1 MRMFT
6 SLLLN
11 MLIRIM
17 YVYCLAREK
26 EIRTSRLKMKS
37 EKRFRF
43 RTAWDFYI
51 EICINNC
58 ISIHIYIYIYFV
70 SSKYLKSERDMNE
83 DIKRKEETVIGDWR
97 NQCGPSRSTIVVF
110 SRGRRRS

>member
-51 EICINNC
+51 DINNC
-58 ISIHIYIYIYFV
+58 ISIRIYIYIYFV
-70 SSKYLKSERDMNE
+70 PSKYLKSERDMNE

>member
-43 RTAWDFYI
+43 RTACDFYI

-58 ISIHIYIYIYFV
+58 ISIHIYFV

>member
-1 MRMFT
+1 
-6 SLLLN
+6 
-11 MLIRIM
+11 
-17 YVYCLAREK
+17 
-26 EIRTSRLKMKS
+26 MKS

-43 RTAWDFYI
+43 RTVWDFYI

-58 ISIHIYIYIYFV
+58 ISIRIYFV

>member
-51 EICINNC
+51 CINNC
-58 ISIHIYIYIYFV
+58 ISIRIYFV